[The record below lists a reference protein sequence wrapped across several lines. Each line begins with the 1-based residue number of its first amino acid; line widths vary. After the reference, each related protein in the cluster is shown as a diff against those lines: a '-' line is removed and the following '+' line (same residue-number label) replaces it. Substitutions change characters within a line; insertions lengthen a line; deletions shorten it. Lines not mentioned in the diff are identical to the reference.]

1 MKNPESARRPVT
13 ATGLALAVTGLALVG
28 CASVRGSEVR
38 WDATVAWEGDAAV
51 ERIRAGRPDPS
62 DPKLQLVGVDQAGNV
77 VRVRFEGDAP
87 RSEVIHRHG
96 AELTGVAIADVD
108 PSVPGEEIY
117 VGGYAGGTGREGTG
131 GAVLQIVLGP
141 EGPRTRRVWTGD
153 AYVHAIDRL
162 LPAAP
167 GGPVRLIV
175 TNYAGEV
182 RLLTPAPGD
191 APWQD
196 ALVWRDAP
204 SADPEVP
211 KIKDLTL
218 LADAAGRTPHEAMV
232 VMKTGRVVVLDLE
245 RPETARL
252 VHTEEGGL
260 SRVNADAE
268 GGAFLSGYFGRVL
281 HLVREGDG
289 FRVEAIHHEA
299 KDSGLRG
306 ASLGRFPVAGGTATL
321 GTFGFFKRC
330 RVLTPRLGAWDATT
344 IFEDT
349 DRGHAMEVAD
359 LVPGN
364 DADEIALGGYSKRI
378 TILVA
383 RR

>member
-1 MKNPESARRPVT
+1 MNRP
-13 ATGLALAVTGLALVG
+13 LAASPFLAAASLALVG
-28 CASVRGSEVR
+28 CASMSRGEVR
-38 WDATVAWEGDAAV
+38 WEPTVAWEGDAAI

-62 DPKLQLVGVDQAGNV
+62 DPRLELVGVDQAGTV
-77 VRVRFEGDAP
+77 IRVRFDGDVP
-87 RSEVIHRHG
+87 RSDVLYRHG
-96 AELTGVAIADVD
+96 VELTGLAIADVD

-117 VGGYAGGTGREGTG
+117 VGGSAAGSGREGTG
-131 GAVLQIVLGP
+131 GAVIQIVLG
-141 EGPRTRRVWTGD
+141 GATPRTRVVWTGNE
-153 AYVHAIDRL
+153 YVHAIDRL
-162 LPAAP
+162 LPASP
-167 GGPVRLIV
+167 GDPVRLIV
-175 TNYAGEV
+175 TTYAGEIH
-182 RLLTPAPGD
+182 LLTPTSGD

-196 ALVWRDAP
+196 RLVYRDAP
-204 SADPEVP
+204 AADPEVP
-211 KIKDLTL
+211 KIKDITL
-218 LADAAGRTPHEAMV
+218 LRDLSGRTPHEAMV
-232 VMKTGRVVVLDLE
+232 VMKMGRVVVLDLE

-268 GGAFLSGYFGRVL
+268 GGAFMSGYFGRVL
-281 HLVREGDG
+281 HVVRDGDG

-306 ASLGRFPVAGGTATL
+306 ASLGRFPVPGGTATL
-321 GTFGFFKRC
+321 GTFGFFRYC

-344 IFEDT
+344 IFEDI

-359 LVPGN
+359 LIPGN

>member
-1 MKNPESARRPVT
+1 MTIDRSRRNRAVD
-13 ATGLALAVTGLALVG
+13 GLALAATGLALVG
-28 CASVRGSEVR
+28 CASVKSSEVR
-38 WDATVAWEGDAAV
+38 WEPVVAWEGDAAV

-62 DPKLQLVGVDQAGNV
+62 DPRLQLVGVDQAGTV
-77 VRVRFEGDAP
+77 VRVRFDGDVP
-87 RSEVIHRHG
+87 RSDVIYRHG
-96 AELTGVAIADVD
+96 VELTGAAIADVD
-108 PSVPGEEIY
+108 PTVPGEEIY
-117 VGGYAGGTGREGTG
+117 VGGYASGTGREGTG
-131 GAVLQIVLGP
+131 GAVIQIVLTPDGP
-141 EGPRTRRVWTGD
+141 KTRRVYTGD

-162 LPAAP
+162 LPATA
-167 GGPVRLIV
+167 GDPVRLVV
-175 TNYAGEV
+175 TTYAGEIH
-182 RLLTPAPGD
+182 LLTPTGGD
-191 APWQD
+191 GPWQD
-196 ALVWRDAP
+196 RLIYRDAP

-211 KIKDLTL
+211 KIKDVTL
-218 LADAAGRTPHEAMV
+218 LRDLTGRTPHEAMV
-232 VMKTGRVVVLDLE
+232 VMKMGRVVVLDLE

-252 VHTEEGGL
+252 VHSEEGGL

-268 GGAFLSGYFGRVL
+268 GGAFMSGYFGRLL
-281 HLVREGDG
+281 HLVRDGDA

-306 ASLGRFPVAGGTATL
+306 ASLGRFPVPGGTATL
-321 GTFGFFKRC
+321 GTFGFFKYC